1 MAKSRILSELREEQS
16 KPKAEKK
23 AEAEPKPKAEEKEEK
38 EEKEDKVRFQAILPN
53 SLYEKL
59 RTTAFKD
66 RVSMNSILVQAI
78 EKHFERSK

>member
-1 MAKSRILSELREEQS
+1 MAKSRILSELRQEQS

-23 AEAEPKPKAEEKEEK
+23 AEAEPKPKA
-38 EEKEDKVRFQAILPN
+38 EDKVRFQAILPN

-78 EKHFERSK
+78 EEHFERSK